1 MSQSKCKR
9 CTEECPFGALDEDEK
24 GNPMPNVSHR
34 RRRPRP
40 LRSHRIHSNRHPLS
54 VQALAL
60 PNSGRY
66 QDDNAAI
73 QIALADGSFGTIQYL
88 ANGDRSCMKERI
100 EVFSGGRIAI
110 LSDFRELDTWNAGET
125 KKTKSAFRIDKGHS
139 HSWKAFVDAVANGGQ
154 APIPLDEIFAASLA
168 SFAAVESIRQKDG
181 IQVPAVESL
190 SEISLN
196 GVE

>member
-1 MSQSKCKR
+1 MIDFL
-9 CTEECPFGALDEDEK
+9 TYLTGAL
-24 GNPMPNVSHR
+24 
-34 RRRPRP
+34 
-40 LRSHRIHSNRHPLS
+40 PLS

-88 ANGDRSCMKERI
+88 ANGDRSYMKERI

-110 LSDFRELDTWNAGET
+110 LSDFRELDTWNAGEM

-139 HSWKAFVDAVANGGQ
+139 HSWNAFVDAVANGGQ

-168 SFAAVESIRQKDG
+168 SFAAIESIRQKDG